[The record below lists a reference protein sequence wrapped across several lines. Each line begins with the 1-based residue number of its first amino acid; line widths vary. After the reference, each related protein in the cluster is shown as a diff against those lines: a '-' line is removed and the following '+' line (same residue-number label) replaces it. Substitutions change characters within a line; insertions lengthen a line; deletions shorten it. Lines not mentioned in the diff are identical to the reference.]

1 MNKEFIPYEQALEL
15 KELGFNEQCLKRYW
29 FIEALEEKESI
40 KLLQDL
46 DCELKDKYFVKAPLY
61 QQAFRWFREM
71 IITHISDETSYLE
84 GRFTL
89 LPLIYLN
96 GYEIHVTP
104 ESTSFTSNM
113 NYNFIP
119 MYEFPSK
126 RKVYKES
133 TDTYDNAQL
142 ACLKKLIEIVKN
154 K

>member
-61 QQAFRWFREM
+61 QQAFRWFDDNTDYIGFIVPSVE
-71 IITHISDETSYLE
+71 EF
-84 GRFTL
+84 GFT
-89 LPLIYLN
+89 
-96 GYEIHVTP
+96 YEIHNGFDVNVSEEEAYP
-104 ESTSFTSNM
+104 FRHQAE
-113 NYNFIP
+113 
-119 MYEFPSK
+119 
-126 RKVYKES
+126 
-133 TDTYDNAQL
+133 L